1 MQEVTPPAADSAGAA
16 SSELKQ
22 RRSTSW
28 TELSEKNQSEFLNSA
43 VYAAFQT
50 PVTALAQVAD
60 TTLQTEL
67 LPKVQFMEAPAEK
80 KLSDEGYWAQQMGT
94 AVGSLVPY
102 LVVGVAVKGVGRKA
116 LMEQELSAQKATL
129 GLATREAVATGAIHD
144 ALLRPSDAG
153 TASSLLVSRTI
164 NGAIGGANMLLMS
177 KVSRG
182 MASRAQDLLPQSALK
197 HADVPIAALAGL
209 PTGAATAQMQEL
221 AMHGKFA
228 TTEHM
233 VQAALTNAVIGA
245 TFSGAHKFG
254 LTAVE
259 GQQKKFKAMDG
270 EQAVKQALASI
281 EGNNDATLAVRR
293 DFGKV
298 GLLGI
303 LGVKSFGPEQ
313 SLLIRNNTS
322 IGASH
327 PAGADFASI
336 IASCNLDAVLS
347 GKSVLGRTAKLVEQ
361 PVFMKAAGD
370 RLAFSG
376 AQPEGAGWQH
386 LGLPPEAMQQRLSK
400 VTVDMVA
407 AREAI
412 AILEKV
418 KGGSQLNANES
429 AVLEQALGI
438 PKRTTDYDLSRT
450 GQDQL
455 HRLREAERKHAAAAV
470 KKINELDAQRKS
482 GVVNDQILAE
492 EMATWKQ
499 ISEAMQYRISGT
511 EHRAPRPID
520 LQFSQNMGKRAR
532 NRIFEL
538 EIKER
543 KQPLSDAES
552 DLLSS
557 LRGSQA
563 LHFNGSVQKAV
574 KDLATIKETRALN
587 FEEAARERI
596 AAGIVDDGIAYYQGL
611 EKVRQS
617 EGLTPAES
625 GSLQRLKE
633 TKAFIQAQERKVV
646 DAITANN
653 SPDNATTILS
663 LRDRLKKALEATYQR
678 QDATL
683 FNSHMNATITLEGVI
698 KSPQHLARNNLTKD
712 AAIKLLEERREKLV
726 AQETSPDG
734 HKAIARDVRQL
745 QHRVRQLD
753 SRGDSLTPSQKAE
766 RAELS
771 AIVGQNIEGMFREYI
786 LWAPENMATKS
797 AHPAPKELRTASM
810 QDGNNDEQAIAVALG
825 AVLNKHQLKLGTP
838 KPGGQHSAEYL
849 DPRNWSGIHV
859 PDNAAADHAKADY
872 ILFNK
877 QTGHYFI
884 FDITSSVDSTS
895 RALLFHDMISR
906 GTEVTLSDKKGTS
919 AGDRRRFILATSPDV
934 DWLSPAG
941 FDKGVQHVS
950 RLTAETILQDTPF
963 NILDNQVLPSTNPLI
978 PNTLKVAQL
987 RSFQNMLRNQGNRD
1001 WADEINRSIGF
1012 LHRQR

>member
-1 MQEVTPPAADSAGAA
+1 MQEITPPAADSAGA
-16 SSELKQ
+16 SPDLKPEQ
-22 RRSTSW
+22 RRSTW
-28 TELSEKNQSEFLNSA
+28 TEVAKKNQSEFLDSA

-50 PVTALAQVAD
+50 PMTALAQVAD
-60 TTLQTEL
+60 TTLHTEL
-67 LPKVQFMEAPAEK
+67 LPKVQFMDAPTEK
-80 KLSDEGYWAQQMGT
+80 KMSDNGYWAQQMGT

-102 LVVGVAVKGVGRKA
+102 LVVGAAVKGVGRKA
-116 LMEQELSAQKATL
+116 LMEQELTAQKTTL

-153 TASSLLVSRTI
+153 TASSLLVSRSI

-182 MASRAQDLLPQSALK
+182 MANQVQEFLPQSMLK

-228 TTEHM
+228 STEQM
-233 VQAALTNAVIGA
+233 TQAALTNAVIGA

-254 LTAVE
+254 LNAVE
-259 GQQKKFKAMDG
+259 GQQRKFKAMDG

-281 EGNNDATLAVRR
+281 EGGIDATLAVRR

-298 GLLGI
+298 GLLGV

-313 SLLIRNNTS
+313 TLLIRNNTS
-322 IGASH
+322 LDASR
-327 PAGADFASI
+327 PAQADLASL
-336 IASCNLDAVLS
+336 IASCNLDGSLS
-347 GKSVLGRTAKLVEQ
+347 GKSILGGTAKTFDQ

-376 AQPEGAGWQH
+376 AQPEGTGWQH
-386 LGLPPEAMQQRLSK
+386 LGLSPEAMQQRLAK
-400 VTVDMVA
+400 ANVDLVA

-418 KGGSQLNANES
+418 KGGSQLNANEN
-429 AVLEQALGI
+429 AVLEQALGV
-438 PKRTTDYDLSRT
+438 PKRTTDYDLSRN
-450 GQDQL
+450 GQDHL
-455 HRLREAERKHAAAAV
+455 YRLREAERRHATAQV

-482 GVVNDQILAE
+482 GVVNDQMLAE

-499 ISEAMQYRISGT
+499 ISEAVQFRIAAT

-520 LQFSQNMGKRAR
+520 VQFAQNMSKRAR
-532 NRIFEL
+532 NRILEL
-538 EIKER
+538 EQKER
-543 KQPLSDAES
+543 RQPLGDAEA
-552 DLLSS
+552 DLLST
-557 LRGSQA
+557 LRSSQA
-563 LHFNGSVQKAV
+563 LYFNGSVQKTV
-574 KDLATIKETRALN
+574 KDLAAVKETRALN

-596 AAGIVDDGIAYYQGL
+596 AAGIIDDGIAYYKGL
-611 EKVRQS
+611 EQARQS

-625 GSLQRLKE
+625 GSLQRLQE
-633 TKAFIQAQERKVV
+633 TKAFIQAQEQKVV
-646 DAITANN
+646 DAIKANN
-653 SPDNATTILS
+653 SPDGATTILAI
-663 LRDRLKKALEATYQR
+663 RDRLNQALHATYQR

-683 FNSHMNATITLEGVI
+683 FNSHLNATLAIAEI
-698 KSPQHLARNNLTKD
+698 MKSPQSLSRNNLTRE
-712 AAIKLLEERREKLV
+712 AAFKMLEERRDKLV
-726 AQETSPDG
+726 AQETTPDG
-734 HKAIARDVRQL
+734 HKAIARDIRQL

-753 SRGDSLTPSQKAE
+753 SRGELTPSQKTE

-771 AIVGQNIEGMFREYI
+771 AIIGQNIEGMFREYI

-797 AHPAPKELRTASM
+797 AHPAPKELRAASM

-825 AVLNKHQLKLGTP
+825 FVLNKHQLNLGTP
-838 KPGGQHSAEYL
+838 KPGGKHSADYL
-849 DPRNWSGIHV
+849 EPRNWSGIHV

-877 QTGHYFI
+877 KTGHYFI

-895 RALLFHDMISR
+895 RAILFHDMIAR
-906 GTEVTLSDKKGTS
+906 GSEVTLSDKKGTS

-934 DWLSPAG
+934 DWLSPSG
-941 FDKGVQHVS
+941 FDKGVKHVS

-963 NILDNQVLPSTNPLI
+963 NILDNQTLPSTNPLI
-978 PNTLKVAQL
+978 PNSLKVAQL

-1012 LHRQR
+1012 LHRQG